1 MIGKGILCNFLLF
14 LLAWPG
20 LGQEAKRALPASA
33 KTVSIIS
40 VSEIDALEQ
49 RIKAVES
56 PTLRAFLY
64 WQSASWLAQ
73 NRTPAT
79 TPRLLNLSETALAYY
94 QANEKEMGPRDSQY
108 YFGLVN
114 IAEQLDAEEA
124 TKWREKYAL
133 QNKFDSP
140 ENKASVKLY
149 QAIQKLNNPA
159 AAAQSAETIRAVI
172 RSGQV
177 PLTNYFGEIIRFDQT
192 NSPNLFVLLSATLD
206 WLEQAPGAVPLN
218 LLNFFSS
225 ICVKE
230 KVPVEIR
237 LRLFPV
243 VLRETRPTP
252 ALLNNL
258 QDLQSVDYMYL
269 AVLPA
274 MQKLA
279 PPLYA
284 EGAAQYA
291 ALRSNQSLASDPRLE
306 INRRIKESEDP
317 LAQTIAEAELV
328 KDGELKGGLL
338 LSATRLAREQGKL
351 RQAVQLILAV
361 RRVWAGYRSGVD
373 RDLDGIIQEALNK
386 QEVETARYALAE
398 IEDLLRRADSTRR
411 LARYFVTQKD
421 TGKAADVLQEAAKH
435 LANALTGKEKALAY
449 ANLALDWAG
458 LDDFQFRETVR
469 LLVKSANNIE
479 KPDGTPKWEFNE
491 QLTPLLR
498 AEIQVFA
505 KFAGKDRT
513 GALNMTDSFN
523 YTEMRAAALLG
534 VYQGQAAQ
542 KLIAINGL

>member
-1 MIGKGILCNFLLF
+1 MVHLISDLL
-14 LLAWPG
+14 L
-20 LGQEAKRALPASA
+20 
-33 KTVSIIS
+33 
-40 VSEIDALEQ
+40 
-49 RIKAVES
+49 
-56 PTLRAFLY
+56 
-64 WQSASWLAQ
+64 
-73 NRTPAT
+73 
-79 TPRLLNLSETALAYY
+79 
-94 QANEKEMGPRDSQY
+94 
-108 YFGLVN
+108 
-114 IAEQLDAEEA
+114 
-124 TKWREKYAL
+124 
-133 QNKFDSP
+133 
-140 ENKASVKLY
+140 
-149 QAIQKLNNPA
+149 
-159 AAAQSAETIRAVI
+159 
-172 RSGQV
+172 
-177 PLTNYFGEIIRFDQT
+177 IRFDQT